1 MAILGIFK
9 TKSER
14 EWDNNYQVKQRLRDA
29 ERRITVLEDT
39 IKKHASHAKRAIKE
53 GLPDMVELA
62 RFAMKK
68 AVQDRQMTIRW
79 KINLEIFN
87 DLKDSTEANKAFLK
101 SIKVLASQMN
111 AATNIDAQ
119 KVFQKFK
126 MESDKANQMMKDI
139 QDQLQ
144 DQEQAIKNEDFSSVN
159 VTDKEI
165 DALIYGP
172 DSDQTN
178 LVLEGSTPNLPESK
192 PEKVSKPNPDIN
204 EIEQKLN
211 EFKKKLDK
219 K

>member
-172 DSDQTN
+172 DSDKAN
-178 LVLEGSTPNLPESK
+178 LVLESSTPNLPESK